1 MVKRYSVIEA
11 QESFS
16 DVLRDAEESGCVEL
30 LQKGNPV
37 AILLSVQEFERLRE
51 KRPTFWEAYQEF
63 RRDFDPEQDGI
74 DPDEV
79 FGNLR
84 DASPGRDLPW

>member
-11 QESFS
+11 QESFPE
-16 DVLRDAEESGCVEL
+16 VLRDAEEGGKVEL

-37 AILLSVQEFERLRE
+37 AILLSVQEFERLSER
-51 KRPTFWEAYQEF
+51 RPTFWEAYQEF

-74 DPDEV
+74 DPDEI
-79 FGNLR
+79 FGDLR
-84 DASPGRDLPW
+84 DPSAGRDLPW

>member
-1 MVKRYSVIEA
+1 MVKRYSVTEA
-11 QESFS
+11 QESLS
-16 DVLRDAEESGCVEL
+16 DVLRDAEEGGRVEL
-30 LQKGNPV
+30 LEKGSPI
-37 AILLSVQEFERLRE
+37 AILLSIQEFERLRE
-51 KRPTFWEAYQEF
+51 QHPTFWEAYQEF

-84 DASPGRDLPW
+84 DPGRDLPR